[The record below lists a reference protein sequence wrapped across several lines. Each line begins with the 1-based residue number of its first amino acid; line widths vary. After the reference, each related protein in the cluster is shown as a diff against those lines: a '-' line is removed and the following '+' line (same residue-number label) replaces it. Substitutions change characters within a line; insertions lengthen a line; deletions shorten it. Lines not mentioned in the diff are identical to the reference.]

1 MKSVTIRLS
10 DALDPQLV
18 PEIEKQ
24 SVYVSRA
31 IRQFRVSPERT
42 EVIVT
47 FDGEPREAV
56 CDRVNTFVAAMQR
69 GFRPVEMKVVGRTV
83 RRNPQPYQTNVF
95 RRLVEKGWVVE
106 LGPGQVA
113 LAGPALALFHAI
125 DRRVAVIG
133 RERFNGIERAYPT
146 LIPAD
151 VLARCGYI
159 SSFPQH
165 LSVVTH
171 LHEDFDAIEE
181 FRRANAEG
189 GELTIPS
196 PSAFGPPRVCLCPAL
211 CYHLYPTLERRRLG
225 PEGHVETASG
235 RIARYESS
243 GMVGLD
249 RLWDFTQRSIIW
261 VGEDEFCSERRHWAT
276 DAALQ
281 LAEEWDIDCT
291 IETANDPFFASI
303 SSAKSLWQR
312 GQDLKFELRAA
323 IEPHEDDVPR
333 TLAAASFNLHGPY
346 FGNAFEIAS
355 HTGGPAFSGCASWGL
370 ERLVL
375 VICTQH
381 GLEPTGWP
389 TALRAA
395 VQS

>member
-1 MKSVTIRLS
+1 MESVTIQLS

-24 SVYVSRA
+24 SVYVSRR
-31 IRQFRVSPERT
+31 IRQFRVSPDRT
-42 EVIVT
+42 QVIVT
-47 FDGEPREAV
+47 FDGAPTDAIRE
-56 CDRVNTFVAAMQR
+56 RVNTFVAAMLR
-69 GFRPVEMKVVGRTV
+69 GFRPVELKTVGRTV
-83 RRNPQPYQTNVF
+83 RRNAQPYQTDVF
-95 RRLVEKGWVVE
+95 RQLVEKGWVVE

-113 LAGPALALFHAI
+113 LTGPALALFNAI
-125 DRRVAVIG
+125 DRRVAAIG
-133 RERFNGIERAYPT
+133 RDRFGGIERVYPT

-171 LHEDFDAIEE
+171 LHEDFDSIEE
-181 FRRANAEG
+181 FRRANAENR
-189 GELTIPS
+189 ELKIPD
-196 PSAFGPPRVCLCPAL
+196 PSALGHPRVCLCPAL
-211 CYHLYPTLERRRLG
+211 CYHLYPTLEKRRLG
-225 PEGHVETASG
+225 AEGHVETASG

-261 VGEDEFCSERRHWAT
+261 VGEDEFCSERRRWAT
-276 DAALQ
+276 DAALE
-281 LAEEWDIDCT
+281 LAAEWDIDCT
-291 IETANDPFFASI
+291 IETANDPFFASV

-312 GQDLKFELRAA
+312 GQDLKFELRAV
-323 IEPHEDDVPR
+323 IEPAADNTPR

-346 FGNAFEIAS
+346 FGNAFEIVD

-381 GLEPTGWP
+381 GLDPEGWP
-389 TALRAA
+389 PALRAA